1 MLHFKKKLI
10 ALLLLSPMVFGE
22 MQSLKEFISSV
33 EELGDKDVLYGN
45 QRCLALFAM
54 MINVSNDS
62 PDESMQEINNLVLNA
77 FDEVLEPTYAF
88 WQLVGEG
95 DQSDDPDKSY
105 EAFMENLRILL
116 PPIISEYEVLSND
129 NLAKNGNYFTGNEL
143 ITGDLE
149 ICNTLVRM
157 ERDARE
163 IARQIREEIE
173 SEKE

>member
-1 MLHFKKKLI
+1 MKKLI

-22 MQSLKEFISSV
+22 MQSLKEFINSL
-33 EELGDKDVLYGN
+33 EELGNKDVLYGN
-45 QRCLALFAM
+45 HRCLGLYG
-54 MINVSNDS
+54 MIINATNDS
-62 PDESMQEINNLVLNA
+62 TDETMQEINGLTLNS
-77 FDEVLEPTYAF
+77 FDEVLEPTYAL

-95 DQSDDPDKSY
+95 DQSDDPDKSF

-116 PPIISEYEVLSND
+116 PPIISEYEILSND

-157 ERDARE
+157 EKDAKE
-163 IARQIREEIE
+163 VARQIREEIE